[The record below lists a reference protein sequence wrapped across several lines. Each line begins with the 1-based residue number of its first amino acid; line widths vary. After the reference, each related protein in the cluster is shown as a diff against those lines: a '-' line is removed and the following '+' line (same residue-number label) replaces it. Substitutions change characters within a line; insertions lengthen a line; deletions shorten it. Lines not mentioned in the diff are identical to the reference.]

1 MTDTE
6 THGHNA
12 TTHLASIVERVERIN
27 DEIKSL
33 KEDQKEIFLEA
44 KSAGYDGTALR
55 ALIRERAE
63 DPTKRQNREA
73 LLDVYR
79 RAIGEWGN
87 TPLAKAAV
95 EAAERV

>member
-1 MTDTE
+1 MSDIQN
-6 THGHNA
+6 HGDNA
-12 TTHLASIVERVERIN
+12 HAHLRSIVERVERIN

-33 KEDQKEIFLEA
+33 KEDQKDIFSEA

-63 DPTKRQNREA
+63 DQTKRKNREA

-79 RAIGEWGN
+79 RALGEFAN
-87 TPLAKAAV
+87 TPLGEAV
-95 EAAERV
+95 MERV

>member
-33 KEDQKEIFLEA
+33 KEDQKDIFSEA
-44 KSAGYDGTALR
+44 KSAGFDGTALR
-55 ALIRERAE
+55 ALIRGRAE
-63 DPTKRQNREA
+63 DQTKRQTRES
-73 LLDVYR
+73 LVEVYR
-79 RAIGEWGN
+79 RAMAKWEN
-87 TPLAKAAV
+87 TPLAQAAMEAV
-95 EAAERV
+95 ERV

>member
-1 MTDTE
+1 MSDITN
-6 THGHNA
+6 HGDNA
-12 TTHLASIVERVERIN
+12 HAHLRSIVERVERIN

-63 DPTKRQNREA
+63 DQTKRQTREA

-79 RAIGEWGN
+79 RALGEFAN
-87 TPLAKAAV
+87 TPLGNAV
-95 EAAERV
+95 MERV

>member
-1 MTDTE
+1 MTDTGN
-6 THGHNA
+6 HGHNA

-33 KEDQKEIFLEA
+33 KEDQKDIFSES
-44 KSAGYDGTALR
+44 KSAGFDGTALR

-63 DPTKRQNREA
+63 DQTKRQNREA

-79 RAIGEWGN
+79 RALGEFAN
-87 TPLAKAAV
+87 TPLGNAV
-95 EAAERV
+95 MERV